1 MLAQLF
7 QPPASD
13 AVVDAVLVVME
24 VVVVVS
30 VVEDPVV
37 PVVVVSVVEDP
48 VVAVEEIVD
57 LVLDDVDAVL
67 VVDLHTHV

>member
-7 QPPASD
+7 QPAPDAIVD
-13 AVVDAVLVVME
+13 AVVVVIE
-24 VVVVVS
+24 VVVS

-37 PVVVVSVVEDP
+37 PVVAVSVVEDP

-57 LVLDDVDAVL
+57 PVFDDVDAVF
-67 VVDLHTHV
+67 VDLHTHV

>member
-7 QPPASD
+7 QPAPDAGVD
-13 AVVDAVLVVME
+13 AVVVVIE
-24 VVVVVS
+24 VVVS

-37 PVVVVSVVEDP
+37 PVVAVSVVEDP

-57 LVLDDVDAVL
+57 PVVDDVDAVF
-67 VVDLHTHV
+67 VDLHTHV

>member
-1 MLAQLF
+1 MMVHLF
-7 QPPASD
+7 QPAPEDSVVV
-13 AVVDAVLVVME
+13 AVVVVLE

-30 VVEDPVV
+30 DVEFPVV

-57 LVLDDVDAVL
+57 
-67 VVDLHTHV
+67 DLHTHV

>member
-1 MLAQLF
+1 M
-7 QPPASD
+7 
-13 AVVDAVLVVME
+13 VVVE

-57 LVLDDVDAVL
+57 PLVDDVDAVL
-67 VVDLHTHV
+67 VDLHTHV